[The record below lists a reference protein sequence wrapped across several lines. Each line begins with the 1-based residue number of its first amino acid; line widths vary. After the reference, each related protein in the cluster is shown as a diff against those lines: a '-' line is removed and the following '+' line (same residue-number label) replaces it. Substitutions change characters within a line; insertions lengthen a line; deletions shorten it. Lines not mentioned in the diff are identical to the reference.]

1 MLAPEELFINE
12 QDTDLYE
19 PVALDKRDQIDLE
32 DCDYS

>member
-19 PVALDKRDQIDLE
+19 PVELHKREPIDI
-32 DCDYS
+32 